1 MASPFCLSHSAS
13 ETKMKE
19 PPDMITHSSA
29 VSRSARSIVLTF
41 GIFIAVFAARP
52 HTASA
57 LPGDVNADGILS
69 AADAGLLRAHI
80 LGRASL
86 SPSLLPIADANQD
99 GVLDTADV
107 GWIHAGLHVLSISLP
122 GGVALELMRIP
133 AGTFLMGSPR
143 EEQDR
148 WDDEGPQT
156 EVTIAR
162 DFFLGKFEVTQAQWR
177 AVMGNNPSYLAGD
190 DYPVESVSWNDAR
203 DFAAALNAHVS
214 ATGQGPALLR
224 LPTEAEWE
232 YACRADTTTRFF
244 FGDAPDC
251 RDDCTDCAAGFLPGA
266 QSEYMWYCGN
276 NDPFGVKS
284 VGGKL
289 PNAFGLYDMH
299 GNVWE
304 WCQDWYG
311 PHPGGSVTNP
321 TGPATGSYRVVR
333 GGSCYSLPSYCR
345 SAFRDGEDSP
355 DIRYID
361 LGFRVVLV
369 VPYN

>member
-1 MASPFCLSHSAS
+1 MIPHSL
-13 ETKMKE
+13 
-19 PPDMITHSSA
+19 A
-29 VSRSARSIVLTF
+29 VSRSGRPVLFTF
-41 GIFIAVFAARP
+41 GIFMALFAACP
-52 HTASA
+52 LAAPA
-57 LPGDVNADGILS
+57 LPGDVNADGLLTVS
-69 AADAGLLRAHI
+69 DAGLLRAHI
-80 LGRASL
+80 LGRAPL

-99 GVLDTADV
+99 GVLDISDA
-107 GWIHAGLHVLSISLP
+107 GWIHARLHVLSFWLP

-133 AGTFLMGSPR
+133 AGTFLMGSPQ

-162 DFFLGKFEVTQAQWR
+162 DFFMGKFEITQAQWQ
-177 AVMGNNPSYLAGD
+177 AVMGNNPSYLIGD
-190 DYPVESVSWNDAR
+190 AQPVESVSWNDAR

-232 YACRADTTTRFF
+232 YACRAGTTTRFF

-251 RDDCTDCAAGFLPGA
+251 GEECSDCAAGFLPGM
-266 QSEYMWYCGN
+266 QSDFMWYCGN
-276 NDPFGVKS
+276 NDPFGVKP

-311 PHPGGSVTNP
+311 PYPGARVANP
-321 TGPATGSYRVVR
+321 TGPATGSHRVVR
-333 GGSCYSLPSYCR
+333 GGSAYALPSYCR

-355 DIRYID
+355 DVRYVD
-361 LGFRVVLV
+361 LGFRVVLEV
-369 VPYN
+369 VR